1 MANSF
6 SFNQVATILTEIAKQ
21 ATGVENIS
29 VTDTSSFVTV
39 AQKTLSVGY
48 EPIYNAI
55 NQVISRTI
63 FSRRPYAR
71 KFGGLQ
77 FRRQRPAEK

>member
-6 SFNQVATILTEIAKQ
+6 SFNQIATILTDIAKQ
-21 ATGVENIS
+21 ATGIENIS

-48 EPIYNAI
+48 DPIYNAV
-55 NQVISRTI
+55 NQVIAKISFLTVRI
-63 FSRRPYAR
+63 PVSSVD
-71 KFGGLQ
+71 
-77 FRRQRPAEK
+77 